1 MSQRRRSIAALLGV
15 GLLLTACAAPEEA
28 TQGRSTPGDGD
39 RGATAPTGDAARPG
53 GADDPA
59 PSVPPAPEP
68 AEPTSLSEAEVYPG
82 AKRLASSIA
91 QAVTTYD
98 LDPNQDRR
106 TALADLVPA
115 HAGSALLDSA
125 ADLHHPD
132 GWSRGRVIYP
142 QLGGVTDERV
152 SVMVVTEQRIG
163 TPEGERRETRTL
175 DVRLQLEDGEWV
187 FDRLASVGGEAPDSA
202 PPPSSEARA
211 VLEDPRIELP
221 DSARWDILAG
231 EVSPTLLRL
240 MARAADQ
247 APYGVVVLSTGH
259 PHEIFGTDR
268 QSDHTR
274 GQAVDIYRVG
284 DAGVIDDRHDGST
297 THELTRWFYDQPEVA
312 RIGSPW
318 ALDGFGGRSFTDVV
332 HEDHLHV
339 AVAD

>member
-1 MSQRRRSIAALLGV
+1 M
-15 GLLLTACAAPEEA
+15 
-28 TQGRSTPGDGD
+28 
-39 RGATAPTGDAARPG
+39 
-53 GADDPA
+53 
-59 PSVPPAPEP
+59 
-68 AEPTSLSEAEVYPG
+68 
-82 AKRLASSIA
+82 
-91 QAVTTYD
+91 
-98 LDPNQDRR
+98 
-106 TALADLVPA
+106 
-115 HAGSALLDSA
+115 
-125 ADLHHPD
+125 
-132 GWSRGRVIYP
+132 
-142 QLGGVTDERV
+142 
-152 SVMVVTEQRIG
+152 
-163 TPEGERRETRTL
+163 
-175 DVRLQLEDGEWV
+175 RLQLEDGEWV
-187 FDRLASVGGEAPDSA
+187 FDQLASVGGEAPGSV
-202 PPPSSEARA
+202 PPPGPEARS

-221 DSARWDILAG
+221 DSARWDILAE

-297 THELTRWFYDQPEVA
+297 THDLTRWFYDQPEVA